1 MMIHNGDAEAEARG
15 AGDAQLDA
23 RPVPGDLWRHRDF
36 LLLWSAQGASS
47 NQSMT
52 PILDPSQP
60 TA

>member
-1 MMIHNGDAEAEARG
+1 LSTDTEARG

-23 RPVPGDLWRHRDF
+23 RPVPGDLWRRRDF

-52 PILDPSQP
+52 PILDPSRP